1 MQNIMGL
8 IYTKYFVY
16 SLRHFKY
23 NGCVGVEPG
32 VGGGA
37 GMICGSRAPPLIEYI
52 YAYNNAVV
60 AIYYGAKTLNFFYY
74 AFCLTDAPNQ

>member
-8 IYTKYFVY
+8 IYTKNFVY

-23 NGCVGVEPG
+23 DGCVGVEPG
-32 VGGGA
+32 VGGGRND
-37 GMICGSRAPPLIEYI
+37 MWEKSPSINRI